1 MYEVHMTELRGDYSP
16 ELPVV
21 DDKIMAE
28 TDVLV
33 AYVSMIEPRP
43 HRSA

>member
-1 MYEVHMTELRGDYSP
+1 MYEVDMTELRGDYSP
-16 ELPVV
+16 ELLVV

-33 AYVSMIEPRP
+33 A
-43 HRSA
+43 